1 MVSNIGKSFS
11 VMYTI
16 QMLTSDFR
24 LTSDIYPGDLGWS
37 VNWDKPEERQE
48 WYHNMSSVMQAGP
61 CVRSNQLDYD
71 EDVLFKVR
79 NEPTIHVYNGEKLVM
94 LENLILTPF
103 AVYAMDRGLCT
114 LRSKDASTICND
126 RLHDTSS

>member
-1 MVSNIGKSFS
+1 MVSNIGKSVS
-11 VMYTI
+11 VMYTV
-16 QMLTSDFR
+16 QVLTSDFR

-79 NEPTIHVYNGEKLVM
+79 VEPSTHV
-94 LENLILTPF
+94 
-103 AVYAMDRGLCT
+103 
-114 LRSKDASTICND
+114 
-126 RLHDTSS
+126 